1 MRGVERGRERGKEGE
16 RDREGERG
24 GEGGGREREIGRER
38 ESVGTGKVE
47 RVGTGTFS
55 GVFFLLRSNEENVCE
70 K

>member
-1 MRGVERGRERGKEGE
+1 M
-16 RDREGERG
+16 
-24 GEGGGREREIGRER
+24 
-38 ESVGTGKVE
+38 GTGKVE